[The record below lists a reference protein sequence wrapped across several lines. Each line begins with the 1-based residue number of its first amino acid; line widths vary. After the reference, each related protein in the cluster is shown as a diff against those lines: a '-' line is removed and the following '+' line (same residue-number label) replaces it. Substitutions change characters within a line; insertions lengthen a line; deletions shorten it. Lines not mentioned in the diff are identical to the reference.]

1 MANVKKV
8 RIEGWMPFTVG
19 EDDAA
24 LRELGYLNAPA
35 WGLDITYGPTVLVPN
50 ANGGQTAHYHFTIAG
65 AEAVSWE
72 AIERTIDVFQKA
84 GAVVTLA
91 KAADVEDGNYV
102 QTLQTITEIR
112 NDPKLETALREAL
125 RAQRGDRLQPSA
137 QVEDAYHAG
146 RRS

>member
-50 ANGGQTAHYHFTIAG
+50 AGGGQTAYYHFVIAG

-72 AIERTIDVFQKA
+72 SIERTINVFQKV
-84 GAVVTLA
+84 GTVVTLA
-91 KAADVEDGNYV
+91 KAADVDGDRV
-102 QTLQTITEIR
+102 RALQTITEIR

-125 RAQRGDRLQPSA
+125 RVQRGDSLQPSA
-137 QVEDAYHAG
+137 MVESAYG